1 MSDLI
6 QGNVTAPVFF
16 TFYHYNQ
23 DIPEHGEGI
32 SISMLNKKKKNKEEA
47 MKVK

>member
-16 TFYHYNQ
+16 TFYHKQNLLDNSQ
-23 DIPEHGEGI
+23 GI
-32 SISMLNKKKKNKEEA
+32 NFAMLNKKKKNK
-47 MKVK
+47 